1 MNQQSGTLRK
11 IRIWMCLFILL
22 LVLSGITAFP
32 LRTELSWVCIWWPE
46 HSSGF
51 YHWIQ
56 KCSDAINY
64 TNNNYPFLAYGYDW
78 LAFAHIVIAIFFL
91 GVVKDPVR
99 NKWTLQAGGIACV
112 LVIPLAFVAGY
123 FRQIP
128 LGWRLIDCSFGL
140 FGLIPLLICKKY
152 TDRLEKISLIHSN
165 Q

>member
-22 LVLSGITAFP
+22 LLLSGITAFP
-32 LRTELSWVCIWWPE
+32 LRTELSWVCTWWPE

-56 KCSDAINY
+56 KCSNAINN
-64 TNNNYPFLAYGYDW
+64 TNNNYPF
-78 LAFAHIVIAIFFL
+78 AIFFL

-99 NKWTLQAGGIACV
+99 NIWTLQAGSIACV

-128 LGWRLIDCSFGL
+128 IAWRLIDCSFGL